1 MFQSNQLFEMQS
13 SLEHYNEHTTTLKMT
28 TGSSVYGTSILKE
41 NPLPVAFELL
51 KAVVAPVLS

>member
-1 MFQSNQLFEMQS
+1 MQS
-13 SLEHYNEHTTTLKMT
+13 SLEHYNEHTLKMT